1 MIPTM
6 FSRLAGLAAI
16 RRRTPSSKRSANICR
31 SPTSRVAASAC
42 DNEGTKTA
50 RKNPTQLGSSFSGMG
65 MRQLSLASA
74 LSDQLKEFGVRVVHY
89 RSEPYS

>member
-1 MIPTM
+1 
-6 FSRLAGLAAI
+6 
-16 RRRTPSSKRSANICR
+16 
-31 SPTSRVAASAC
+31 
-42 DNEGTKTA
+42 
-50 RKNPTQLGSSFSGMG
+50 MG